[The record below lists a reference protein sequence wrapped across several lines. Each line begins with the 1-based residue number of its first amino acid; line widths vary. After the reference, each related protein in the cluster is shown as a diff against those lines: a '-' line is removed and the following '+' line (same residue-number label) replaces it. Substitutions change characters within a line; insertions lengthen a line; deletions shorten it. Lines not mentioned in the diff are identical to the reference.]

1 MICKPVWLSCIN
13 WPLQFWKADSSV
25 STHLTLHFS
34 CLKCLTMT
42 DQLFLWPIYL
52 AKSLF
57 ARPFVVLFFFLMPS
71 ISKPPTQPVCSLVLG
86 LFFVPLCSDSHPV
99 IVLPSS
105 PPCEPRSFAWLT
117 QTSFGTLFSDMNFF
131 GAALLAGKCN
141 SAHPIVFSVS
151 SLSLSPLLFLSI
163 SVPFSNPHL

>member
-1 MICKPVWLSCIN
+1 MLKMSHNDRPAFSPAYLFSQEFVCKAFCCS
-13 WPLQFWKADSSV
+13 
-25 STHLTLHFS
+25 
-34 CLKCLTMT
+34 
-42 DQLFLWPIYL
+42 
-52 AKSLF
+52 
-57 ARPFVVLFFFLMPS
+57 FFFLMPS

-151 SLSLSPLLFLSI
+151 SLSLILFLSI